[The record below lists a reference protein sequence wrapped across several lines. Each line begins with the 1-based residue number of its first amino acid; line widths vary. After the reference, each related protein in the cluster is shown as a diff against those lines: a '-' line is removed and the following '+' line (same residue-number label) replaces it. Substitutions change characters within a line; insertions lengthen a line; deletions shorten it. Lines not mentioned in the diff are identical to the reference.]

1 MPPPP
6 VAGGPVTAG
15 VCVAVTVAVG
25 TVGAVRTVGVT
36 LTVGVA
42 LGVTLGLIVP
52 VGLTVV
58 GITVAG
64 ITVAGAEP
72 LAEGRKVVADADGGD
87 DDVQLASAAH
97 PRTMPT
103 AVSGPRS
110 TVPLLG
116 VRTFVRYPIGQL

>member
-1 MPPPP
+1 VPPPP

-52 VGLTVV
+52 EGVTVV
-58 GITVAG
+58 G